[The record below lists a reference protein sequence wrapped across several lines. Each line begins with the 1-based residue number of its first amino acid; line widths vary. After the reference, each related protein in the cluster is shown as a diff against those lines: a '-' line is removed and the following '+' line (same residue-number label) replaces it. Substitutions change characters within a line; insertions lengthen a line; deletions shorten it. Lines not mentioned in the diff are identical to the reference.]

1 MILDLIF
8 GLVLLAMFGLG
19 AWRGSVVSGSGLLSL
34 VCGYAG
40 GIFAAS
46 AGGDWVAGTLV
57 VSPLVAPAIAGTI
70 GFVVAWL
77 LVSSAADVAVAWDR
91 GRVELAGR
99 TLFDRGMGGFF
110 GLARGGLIVVLL
122 AVLVSWLDAARD
134 IGALSGLAAVPDAES
149 SVFAEVAGGIV
160 ETAVS
165 SALADAG
172 PAGEVAARLTANPG
186 QALGSMQA
194 ILEDERMN
202 GLFEDQ
208 LFWTLISN
216 DSVDYAMN
224 RNAIRSIVNDPEMR
238 GRFADLGLV
247 EEPAREDVD
256 LFRDTMAGVLAEVG
270 PKIQRLR
277 NDPEIKQLATDPEIM
292 ALVEG
297 GNTFALMNH
306 PRIRSIVSRLSNDL

>member
-1 MILDLIF
+1 M
-8 GLVLLAMFGLG
+8 
-19 AWRGSVVSGSGLLSL
+19 
-34 VCGYAG
+34 
-40 GIFAAS
+40 
-46 AGGDWVAGTLV
+46 
-57 VSPLVAPAIAGTI
+57 
-70 GFVVAWL
+70 
-77 LVSSAADVAVAWDR
+77 
-91 GRVELAGR
+91 
-99 TLFDRGMGGFF
+99 
-110 GLARGGLIVVLL
+110 
-122 AVLVSWLDAARD
+122 
-134 IGALSGLAAVPDAES
+134 
-149 SVFAEVAGGIV
+149 
-160 ETAVS
+160 
-165 SALADAG
+165 
-172 PAGEVAARLTANPG
+172 TANPG